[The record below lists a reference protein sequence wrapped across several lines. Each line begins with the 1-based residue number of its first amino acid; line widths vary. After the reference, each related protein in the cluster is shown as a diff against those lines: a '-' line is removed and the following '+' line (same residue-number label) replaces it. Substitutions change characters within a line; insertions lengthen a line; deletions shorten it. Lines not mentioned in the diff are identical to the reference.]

1 MKTPRE
7 VLLER
12 HRSAEAGLDA
22 VRQNAL
28 TAAVDVSRHGRPAIT
43 PLFVIL
49 KLWQELIWPC
59 RRIWLG
65 MAALWLGILT
75 LNLMTNG
82 TSPVATN
89 ETSRSNPEVFA
100 AWKEQRKLMAQLL
113 DPGAT
118 PPMVEERR
126 SGPRTDRRQILL
138 LG

>member
-7 VLLER
+7 VLMER

-22 VRQNAL
+22 VRRNSLA
-28 TAAVDVSRHGRPAIT
+28 TAVDVGRRGRPATT
-43 PLFVIL
+43 PSFVII
-49 KLWQELIWPC
+49 KMWQELIGPC

-75 LNLMTNG
+75 FNLMTNG
-82 TSPVATN
+82 ISSVATN

-126 SGPRTDRRQILL
+126 SGPRSDRRQILL